1 VTNVKYFKSYKETN
15 KNDKMENTSAAL
27 FISLSL
33 VIFGISYYYFT
44 TRHKERMEIIERGL
58 NPDHFKG
65 HSDFLPL
72 LLIFGIIS
80 IGLALG
86 IATGTWLSLLYPLQK
101 IAVISFCIFL
111 GLGLAL
117 ISSYTILKKMQKRD

>member
-1 VTNVKYFKSYKETN
+1 
-15 KNDKMENTSAAL
+15 MESTSAAL
-27 FISLSL
+27 FISISL

-58 NPDHFKG
+58 DPNHFKG
-65 HSDFLPL
+65 QSDFLPL
-72 LLIFGIIS
+72 LLILGIIS

-86 IATGTWLSLLYPLQK
+86 IATGTWLSLLYPPQK
-101 IAVISFCIFL
+101 IAIISFCIFL

-117 ISSYTILKKMQKRD
+117 ISSYAVIKKMQKKD